1 MTRAIRRRLER
12 LARAAQARQDHAGE
26 DVVGLEGW
34 ALLFAAMFAA
44 DEEPDAEAMAA
55 GEAFAEAFVTH
66 CRARGVR
73 VSIGSFGRQFKDR
86 LPGAWGEIMRLA
98 AEADEKEGR

>member
-1 MTRAIRRRLER
+1 
-12 LARAAQARQDHAGE
+12 
-26 DVVGLEGW
+26 
-34 ALLFAAMFAA
+34 
-44 DEEPDAEAMAA
+44 MAA

-98 AEADEKEGR
+98 AEADEEEGR